1 MRRARFSW
9 PRCIV
14 RTPWRN
20 PLFYVVSP
28 ALTQQTAVLNI
39 LKSIIGVSALT
50 MLSRV
55 TGLARTAVTAKV
67 FGAGAVNDAF
77 EIAFMLPNMMRRLFA
92 EGAFAQAFVPLLAE
106 YKGQK
111 GEAATHQL
119 VNRVATLQLLALILV
134 TVIGIVAA
142 PILMTIFA
150 QGFKQTP
157 GKFELSVEL
166 LQIMFPYLIF
176 ISITALAG
184 GVMNVWKKF
193 AVPAFAPVLLN
204 VCMIGAALFVA
215 PHFKQ
220 PIHAL
225 AWGVIAGGIAQ
236 LALQLWP
243 LFKLGM
249 FPKLDF
255 HFRDEGVKRMLKT
268 MAPAILGVSVAQ
280 ISMLINTRYSASF
293 GDGFVSWLKYADR
306 LMELPTALLGVAI
319 GTVILPALG
328 VLRNE
333 KNESGYANLL
343 DWGMRFALIATLP
356 AMAVMIVLAAP
367 MVSVLFQRGQFTAAD
382 VLQTAPA
389 VAAYAVGVIALVWI
403 KILAP
408 AFYAQQ
414 DTATPVKI
422 AIRVLIVTQLLNLL
436 FIWAMI
442 EYLLP
447 EYKSWRHAA
456 LALSTS
462 LGAVLN
468 AWWLFRGLRR
478 KGLYV
483 PAPAWSRY
491 AWQLIAATALIVLV
505 ALIASPSAAW
515 WTNASEIAR
524 IALLSAIFALA
535 GAAYLGALYCFGFR
549 LRDLKR

>member
-1 MRRARFSW
+1 MWLPPDRQGVF
-9 PRCIV
+9 PPV
-14 RTPWRN
+14 
-20 PLFYVVSP
+20 
-28 ALTQQTAVLNI
+28 NI
-39 LKSIIGVSALT
+39 LKAIIGVSALT

-55 TGLARTAVTAKV
+55 TGLARTAVTARV

-77 EIAFMLPNMMRRLFA
+77 EVAFMLPNMMRRLFA

-106 YKGQK
+106 YKGQR

-119 VNRVATLQLLALILV
+119 INRVATLQLLALIVV

-142 PILMTIFA
+142 PLLMTLFA
-150 QGFKQTP
+150 SGFQQTP
-157 GKFELSVEL
+157 GKFGLGVEL

-176 ISITALAG
+176 ISLTALAG

-193 AVPAFAPVLLN
+193 AIPAFAPVLLN
-204 VCMIGAALFVA
+204 VCMIAAALWAA
-215 PHFKQ
+215 PYFKQ

-243 LFKLGM
+243 LYKLGL
-249 FPKLDF
+249 FPRLDF
-255 HFRDEGVKRMLKT
+255 HFRDEGVIRMLKT

-293 GDGFVSWLKYADR
+293 GDGYVSWLKYADR

-333 KNESGYANLL
+333 KNERGYADLL

-356 AMAVMIVLAAP
+356 AMAVMIVLAVP
-367 MVSVLFQRGQFTAAD
+367 IVSVLFQRGEFLASD

-414 DTATPVKI
+414 NTATPVKI
-422 AIRVLIVTQLLNLL
+422 AIRVLIATQILNAV
-436 FIWAMI
+436 FIWALI
-442 EYLLP
+442 EYVLP
-447 EYKSWRHAA
+447 EYKPWRHAA

-468 AWWLFRGLRR
+468 AWWLYRGLRVR
-478 KGLYV
+478 GLYV
-483 PAPAWSRY
+483 PSPAWARY
-491 AWQLIAATALIVLV
+491 AWQLVTATLLIVIV
-505 ALIASPSAAW
+505 VVIASPGAQW
-515 WTNASEIAR
+515 WTSASEFAR
-524 IALLSAIFALA
+524 IGMLSAIFALS

-549 LRDLKR
+549 VSDLKR